1 MNRQK
6 ADRMYLI
13 IARNDSLYRNLPTPS
28 FYLDSMQSYLCG
40 RLTIKNFDDEQLVI
54 DWSNITVGLCGKMYK
69 GTE

>member
-6 ADRMYLI
+6 AERMHLI
-13 IARNDSLYRNLPTPS
+13 IVGNDSLHRNLPTPS
-28 FYLDSMQSYLCG
+28 FRPDRTQSYLCG